1 MKSKAAVR
9 RIVEELKVLYP
20 NARCSLEYKKDYELL
35 FAVRLSAQ
43 CTDARVNMVTPSLY
57 QKFPTLEAFA
67 NATYEEVGD
76 AIRSC
81 GFYNTKSKDIVE
93 CAKILLEKYGGKV
106 PGTMEEL
113 TALPGIGRKTA
124 MRLVLHLLRQ
134 DTATVEAFG
143 NSIITLKR
151 EVKYCKVCHNISDTE
166 TCQICANPQ
175 RDASTVCVVENIRDV
190 MAVEAT
196 QQFRGLYHVLGGVI
210 SPMDGIGPGD
220 LEIESL
226 VQRVAAGGIKE
237 VVFALSTTIEG
248 DTTNFYIYRK
258 LEKLGVKLSVIAR
271 EMNWNMRTR

>member
-124 MRLVLHLLRQ
+124 GSLNQQKIFIGSSPRRSSRKHLTSILIVSYMVGLLR
-134 DTATVEAFG
+134 
-143 NSIITLKR
+143 L
-151 EVKYCKVCHNISDTE
+151 
-166 TCQICANPQ
+166 P
-175 RDASTVCVVENIRDV
+175 ASWS
-190 MAVEAT
+190 A
-196 QQFRGLYHVLGGVI
+196 
-210 SPMDGIGPGD
+210 
-220 LEIESL
+220 
-226 VQRVAAGGIKE
+226 
-237 VVFALSTTIEG
+237 
-248 DTTNFYIYRK
+248 
-258 LEKLGVKLSVIAR
+258 
-271 EMNWNMRTR
+271 

>member
-106 PGTMEEL
+106 TWYEL
-113 TALPGIGRKTA
+113 GLPVTETGLALPCGATGRWGS
-124 MRLVLHLLRQ
+124 
-134 DTATVEAFG
+134 E
-143 NSIITLKR
+143 
-151 EVKYCKVCHNISDTE
+151 
-166 TCQICANPQ
+166 
-175 RDASTVCVVENIRDV
+175 
-190 MAVEAT
+190 
-196 QQFRGLYHVLGGVI
+196 
-210 SPMDGIGPGD
+210 
-220 LEIESL
+220 
-226 VQRVAAGGIKE
+226 
-237 VVFALSTTIEG
+237 
-248 DTTNFYIYRK
+248 
-258 LEKLGVKLSVIAR
+258 
-271 EMNWNMRTR
+271 

>member
-124 MRLVLHLLRQ
+124 NLILGDIYGQPAYVCDTHCIRITGRLGLTDGSKDPLSVEKQLRAILPPEESNDFCHRLVLFGRDRWLPAQKRLRLRQ
-134 DTATVEAFG
+134 GAE
-143 NSIITLKR
+143 IISSKKRLCRFLEKAALRSVPRRQYGSSTHAPR
-151 EVKYCKVCHNISDTE
+151 EV
-166 TCQICANPQ
+166 
-175 RDASTVCVVENIRDV
+175 
-190 MAVEAT
+190 
-196 QQFRGLYHVLGGVI
+196 F
-210 SPMDGIGPGD
+210 
-220 LEIESL
+220 
-226 VQRVAAGGIKE
+226 
-237 VVFALSTTIEG
+237 FTTY
-248 DTTNFYIYRK
+248 TPRRK
-258 LEKLGVKLSVIAR
+258 TI
-271 EMNWNMRTR
+271 